1 MENLNNIE
9 KYAHEHN
16 VPIIRPITL
25 TYLLNCVQENQPQ
38 TILEIG
44 TAIGYSG
51 AKMLG
56 VCQAKLTTIE
66 KNEQSYNMARQNF
79 ADLGLSDRVE
89 CLLGDAGEQITHL
102 LECGRKFD
110 FVFLDGPKG
119 QYIKYLPML
128 SKILNT
134 GGIIFA
140 DNVLFRGMVNGDD
153 FVPHRN
159 RTIVV
164 NLRAYLST
172 VSTDPFESMTYDIE
186 DGFCITKKIK

>member
-1 MENLNNIE
+1 MTNLKNIE
-9 KYAHEHN
+9 EYAHLHN

-25 TYLLNCVQENQPQ
+25 THLLNCVRENQPKS
-38 TILEIG
+38 ILEIG

-56 VCQAKLTTIE
+56 QCNATLTTIE
-66 KNEQSYNMARQNF
+66 KNEQSYNIAKQNF
-79 ADLGLSDRVE
+79 ANLGLGERVE
-89 CLLGDAGEQITHL
+89 CVLGDAGEQICQL
-102 LECGRKFD
+102 CASGRKYD

-119 QYIKYLPML
+119 QYIKYLPTL
-128 SKILNT
+128 SKLLNT

-164 NLRAYLST
+164 NLRAYLSA
-172 VSTDPFESMTYDIE
+172 VSNEPFESKTYDIE
-186 DGFCITKKIK
+186 DGFCITKKVK

>member
-1 MENLNNIE
+1 MRDLNDIE

-16 VPIIRPITL
+16 VPIIRPVTL
-25 TYLLNCVQENQPQ
+25 THLLKCVRECQPQ

-56 VCQAKLTTIE
+56 VCGAKLTTIE
-66 KNEQSYNMARQNF
+66 KNEQSYNIAKQNF
-79 ADLGLSDRVE
+79 SDLDLNDRVE
-89 CLLGDAGEQITHL
+89 CLLGDAGEQISRL
-102 LECGRKFD
+102 NKCGRKFD

-119 QYIKYLPML
+119 QYIKYLPVL
-128 SKILNT
+128 SQLLNT
-134 GGIIFA
+134 GGVIFA

-164 NLRAYLST
+164 NLRAYLSA
-172 VSTDPFESMTYDIE
+172 VSTDPFESKTYDIE
-186 DGFCITKKIK
+186 DGFCITKKVR